1 MTNTAQKIAEYNG
14 TQFPFPAG
22 TTAPVMLNTLKA
34 MYPELETGGYREESD
49 KTVFFVVAQN
59 KSLAQKIAEYNGTQF
74 PFPEGTSAP
83 VMLSTLKAM
92 YPELET
98 GGYREESDKTVFFV
112 VAQNKSMAAG
122 DQKIA
127 EYNGTQFPFPAG
139 TSAPVML
146 NTLKAMY
153 PELEAGGYREEA
165 NKTVFFVV
173 AQNKSLA
180 GGASIIAEYNG
191 TQFPFPAGTTA
202 PVMLNTLKAMY
213 PELEAG
219 GYREEANKTV
229 FFVVAQNKSK

>member
-1 MTNTAQKIAEYNG
+1 MNNTAQKIAEYNG
-14 TQFPFPAG
+14 TQFPFPAD

-74 PFPEGTSAP
+74 PFPADTTAP
-83 VMLSTLKAM
+83 VMLNTLKAM

-112 VAQNKSMAAG
+112 VAQNKSMAAS
-122 DQKIA
+122 QKIA
-127 EYNGTQFPFPAG
+127 EYNGTQFPFPAD
-139 TSAPVML
+139 
-146 NTLKAMY
+146 
-153 PELEAGGYREEA
+153 
-165 NKTVFFVV
+165 
-173 AQNKSLA
+173 
-180 GGASIIAEYNG
+180 
-191 TQFPFPAGTTA
+191 TTA

-213 PELEAG
+213 PELETG
-219 GYREEANKTV
+219 GYREESDKTVFFVVAQNKSYTGGSSIIAEYNGTQFPFPSGTSATIMLNTLKAMYPELETGGYREESDKTV